1 MTKILIID
9 DSPYM
14 RSKVREALKF
24 GDCTLLEA
32 DNGLKGL
39 QIILEQSPD
48 CVILD
53 LIMPDIDGL
62 KVLKTLCDE
71 HSKIPVIVVT
81 SDIQE
86 VVRKECLKL
95 GAKAFVNKPFNKDEL
110 SIIVKDILG
119 FQ

>member
-1 MTKILIID
+1 MAKILIID

-14 RSKVREALKF
+14 RSKIREALKY
-24 GDCTLLEA
+24 GDCTFLEA
-32 DNGLKGL
+32 DTGLKGL
-39 QIILEQSPD
+39 HMIKEQSPD
-48 CVILD
+48 CIILD
-53 LIMPDIDGL
+53 LIMPDIDGF
-62 KVLKTLCDE
+62 KVLKNLYEE

-86 VVRKECLKL
+86 IVRKECLEL
-95 GAKAFVNKPFNKDEL
+95 GAKAFVNKPINEDEL

>member
-14 RSKVREALKF
+14 RSKIREALKYVE
-24 GDCTLLEA
+24 CTFLEA
-32 DNGLKGL
+32 DTGRKGL
-39 QIILEQSPD
+39 YMILEQSPD
-48 CVILD
+48 CVIID

-62 KVLKTLCDE
+62 KVLKNLSDE

-86 VVRKECLKL
+86 IVRKECLEL
-95 GAKAFVNKPFNKDEL
+95 GAKAFINKPFNEDEL
-110 SIIVKDILG
+110 SSIIKDILG

>member
-1 MTKILIID
+1 MAKILIID

-14 RSKVREALKF
+14 RSKIREALKY
-24 GDCTLLEA
+24 GDYTFLEA

-39 QIILEQSPD
+39 QMIIEQSPD

-62 KVLKTLCDE
+62 KILKNLCDE
-71 HSKIPVIVVT
+71 HSKIPVIVLT
-81 SDIQE
+81 ADIQE
-86 VVRKECLKL
+86 IVRKECLEL
-95 GAKAFVNKPFNKDEL
+95 GANAFVNKPFNPDEL